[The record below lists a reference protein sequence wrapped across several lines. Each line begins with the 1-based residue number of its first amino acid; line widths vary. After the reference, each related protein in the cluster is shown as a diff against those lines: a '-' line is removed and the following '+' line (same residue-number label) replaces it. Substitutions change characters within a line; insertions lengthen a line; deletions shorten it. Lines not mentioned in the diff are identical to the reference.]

1 MRNKPK
7 FANCVSE
14 IKIVYKTKVK
24 AADRIGCHDTECAAH
39 NLFEF
44 FDKETIELTEQCYVL
59 IADAGLRALGVIN
72 VGIGTSDNSPFDI
85 KKAIQAALLCN
96 GKYIFMA
103 HNHPSCRLTAS
114 TDDRKVTQQMSEA
127 CKVVG
132 MHLCDH
138 FIFDCDGRYY
148 SFHEEG
154 LI

>member
-24 AADRIGCHDTECAAH
+24 AADRIGCHDTECAAR

-44 FDKETIELTEQCYVL
+44 FDKDTIELTEQCYVL
-59 IADAGLRALGVIN
+59 IANAGLRALGVIN
-72 VGIGTSDNSPFDI
+72 VGIGTSDSSSFDI

-114 TDDRKVTQQMSEA
+114 TCDRETTRRMSEA
-127 CKVVG
+127 CNLVG

-138 FIFDCDGRYY
+138 FIFDHDGRYY